1 LPEGNLLIDTAPELR
16 LQLVREGIGLIHAVA
31 YTHAHADHL
40 FGLDDLRIFPRYL
53 GHDLPIYCRERV
65 EKAIRRSFPYAFDP
79 ATREFP
85 AGGVPR
91 LAFCRIGDGD
101 CPEPFDVLGARAVPI
116 RLEHGWADV
125 LGFRIG
131 DVAYCTDVK
140 RIPPEGMEL
149 VCGLDTLILDCLRP
163 QPHPTHLGVDEA
175 IELASRVAARRTLLT
190 HMSHQLEHEAT
201 NRELPNGIAL
211 AHDGMRIAVHV

>member
-1 LPEGNLLIDTAPELR
+1 M
-16 LQLVREGIGLIHAVA
+16 
-31 YTHAHADHL
+31 
-40 FGLDDLRIFPRYL
+40 
-53 GHDLPIYCRERV
+53 
-65 EKAIRRSFPYAFDP
+65 
-79 ATREFP
+79 
-85 AGGVPR
+85 
-91 LAFCRIGDGD
+91 
-101 CPEPFDVLGARAVPI
+101 
-116 RLEHGWADV
+116 

-131 DVAYCTDVK
+131 EVAYCTDVK

-201 NRELPNGIAL
+201 NRELPNDIAL